1 MPRKPSF
8 ERDEVLERAMDLFW
22 SRGYNRTSMRDLKD
36 ATRLNPG
43 SLYAAF
49 QNKQGVFAE
58 SLGLYSRGLRREVE
72 SLLGGDEDPVVR
84 IRRFFDHLI
93 ESSHQ
98 DKESRGCLLIN
109 TLIEAPADEPE
120 LRAQAGEALQYV
132 ERRFEILIADGQRD
146 GGIQSRRPAA
156 TLARTLMT
164 GIFGMRV
171 YSRMPD
177 GLDHIR
183 EIVTTLIDGTL
194 APSTD

>member
-8 ERDEVLERAMDLFW
+8 ERDEVLEQAMDLFW

-49 QNKQGVFAE
+49 ENKQGVFTE

-72 SLLGGDEDPVVR
+72 SLLGGNDAPLDR
-84 IRRFFDHLI
+84 IRRFFDNLV
-93 ESSHQ
+93 EGSHQ
-98 DKESRGCLLIN
+98 DKESRGCLLVN

-120 LRAQAGEALQYV
+120 IRAQAGEALQYV
-132 ERRFEILIADGQRD
+132 ERRFETLIAEGQRD
-146 GGIQSRRPAA
+146 GSIQSQRPAA

-183 EIVTTLIDGTL
+183 EIVNTLIDGTL
-194 APSTD
+194 APRTN

>member
-8 ERDEVLERAMDLFW
+8 ERDEVLEQAMDLFW

-49 QNKQGVFAE
+49 QNKQGVFTE

-72 SLLGGDEDPVVR
+72 SVLGGNDAPLDR
-84 IRRFFDHLI
+84 IRRFFDHLV
-93 ESSHQ
+93 EGSHQ
-98 DKESRGCLLIN
+98 DKESRGCLLVN

-132 ERRFEILIADGQRD
+132 ERRFETLIAEGQRD
-146 GGIQSRRPAA
+146 GSIQSQRPAA

-183 EIVTTLIDGTL
+183 DIVNTLIDGTL
-194 APSTD
+194 DPRTN

>member
-1 MPRKPSF
+1 MPRKPAF
-8 ERDEVLERAMDLFW
+8 ERNEVLERAMNLFW

-36 ATRLNPG
+36 ATCLNPG

-49 QNKQGVFAE
+49 RNKQGVFTE
-58 SLGLYSRGLRREVE
+58 SLDLYSRTLRQEVGTV
-72 SLLGGDEDPVVR
+72 LGGNAPPVAR
-84 IRRFFDHLI
+84 IRRFFDQLI
-93 ESSHQ
+93 EGSRE
-98 DKESRGCLLIN
+98 DEASRGCLLVN

-120 LRAQAGEALQYV
+120 LRARAGEALQYV
-132 ERRFEILIADGQRD
+132 ERRFETLIAEGQRD
-146 GGIQSRRPAA
+146 GSIQSQRPAA

-183 EIVTTLIDGTL
+183 EIVNTLIDATL
-194 APSTD
+194 VPKTN

>member
-1 MPRKPSF
+1 MPRKPAF

-49 QNKQGVFAE
+49 ENKRGVFTE

-72 SLLGGDEDPVVR
+72 SLLGGDEAPLDR
-84 IRRFFDHLI
+84 IRRFFDNLV
-93 ESSHQ
+93 EGSRQ

-120 LRAQAGEALQYV
+120 LRTRAGEALQYV
-132 ERRFEILIADGQRD
+132 ERRFETLIAEGQRD
-146 GGIQSRRPAA
+146 GSIRSQRPAA

-183 EIVTTLIDGTL
+183 EIVHTLIDGTL
-194 APSTD
+194 VPRTD

>member
-49 QNKQGVFAE
+49 RNKQGVFTE

-72 SLLGGDEDPVVR
+72 SVLGGSEPPVFR

-93 ESSHQ
+93 EGSQ
-98 DKESRGCLLIN
+98 TDTESRGCLLVN

-120 LRAQAGEALQYV
+120 LRTQAGEALQYV
-132 ERRFEILIADGQRD
+132 ERRFETLIAEGQRD
-146 GGIQSRRPAA
+146 GSIQNQRPAA
-156 TLARTLMT
+156 TLARLLMS

-171 YSRMPD
+171 YARMPE
-177 GLDHIR
+177 GVQHLR
-183 EIVTTLIDGTL
+183 EIVTSLLDVTL
-194 APSTD
+194 APTER

>member
-49 QNKQGVFAE
+49 ENKQGVFTE

-72 SLLGGDEDPVVR
+72 SLLGGNDAPLDR
-84 IRRFFDHLI
+84 IRRFFDNLV
-93 ESSHQ
+93 EGSHQ
-98 DKESRGCLLIN
+98 DKESRGCLLVN

-132 ERRFEILIADGQRD
+132 ERRFETLIAEGQRD
-146 GGIQSRRPAA
+146 GSIQSQRPAA
-156 TLARTLMT
+156 TLARTLMS

-183 EIVTTLIDGTL
+183 EIVNTLIDGTL
-194 APSTD
+194 APRTN